1 MSLID
6 DPRLRPQR
14 TQVTDAPP
22 MPRAVAAA
30 IAVARMKEASVAATP
45 VAQVADDAEAP
56 IAALADSAT
65 LPPLP
70 RPAFMRAAVAVAY
83 ATGSGATRR
92 PLLPAQIYGREK
104 LTSWELDAEMQAAVN
119 VGFAQH
125 IIPDA
130 TFS

>member
-45 VAQVADDAEAP
+45 VAQVAEDVEAP

-83 ATGSGATRR
+83 ATGSGATRQ
-92 PLLPAQIYGREK
+92 PLLPAQYGREK
-104 LTSWELDAEMQAAVN
+104 LTSWELDAEMQATVN

-130 TFS
+130 AFS